1 MSAFELSDETLCNK
15 YGLRAEVLDINNE
28 EHLTS
33 WCDIINHSY
42 TEFSFD
48 KESAKSFLEN
58 KEYYSDRITYLFTDS
73 SNIVRGGV
81 FCYYI
86 SGSIHQSSQSRGR
99 FQNWRKKGAQGRGFG
114 RLVVLYGFSRL
125 RDRGLRVAESAIM
138 IKRNKSLHL
147 HFSLGFRPQYN
158 PRYFALPAS
167 SKFYRLAKIIPL
179 IKLHVSYLKYKN
191 KEDLKILNQ

>member
-73 SNIVRGGV
+73 STIVGGGILLL
-81 FCYYI
+81 YQWLNTPKLPKSGAI
-86 SGSIHQSSQSRGR
+86 S
-99 FQNWRKKGAQGRGFG
+99 K
-114 RLVVLYGFSRL
+114 
-125 RDRGLRVAESAIM
+125 
-138 IKRNKSLHL
+138 
-147 HFSLGFRPQYN
+147 
-158 PRYFALPAS
+158 
-167 SKFYRLAKIIPL
+167 LAK
-179 IKLHVSYLKYKN
+179 KRGSR
-191 KEDLKILNQ
+191 

>member
-73 SNIVRGGV
+73 SNIVRGGY
-81 FCYYI
+81 FATI
-86 SGSIHQSSQSRGR
+86 SVAQYTKAPKVGGDFKIGE
-99 FQNWRKKGAQGRGFG
+99 KKG
-114 RLVVLYGFSRL
+114 LKVEVLDGW
-125 RDRGLRVAESAIM
+125 
-138 IKRNKSLHL
+138 
-147 HFSLGFRPQYN
+147 
-158 PRYFALPAS
+158 
-167 SKFYRLAKIIPL
+167 
-179 IKLHVSYLKYKN
+179 
-191 KEDLKILNQ
+191 